1 MNGGKIDI
9 LRPFGPSIAKLE
21 IPDNIIKSL
30 NEYAEKV
37 ILDEAKLEKL
47 DNGKNLAGNVK
58 QEFILEQEILESSG
72 FFDFLKLAVS
82 KWIEASDSKKIT
94 LFEIKKS
101 WIVRQFE
108 NEYNPI
114 HYHSGHISGVG
125 YLKIPNDFGK
135 TVQKNKKKNENG
147 RLNFIHGNR
156 MFNSS
161 SIFSINPKVGEFWLF
176 PNYLMHTVYPFY
188 GNEERRSVSFNA
200 KIDEEIYNVFG
211 R

>member
-1 MNGGKIDI
+1 MSGDKISI
-9 LRPFGPSIAKLE
+9 LRPFGPSIAKVQLPE
-21 IPDNIIKSL
+21 NMIKSL
-30 NEYAEKV
+30 NDYVEKV
-37 ILDEAKLEKL
+37 ITDENKSKEL

-58 QEFILEQEILESSG
+58 QEFILEKEILESSG
-72 FFDFLKLAVS
+72 FSNFLKQAVS
-82 KWIEASDSKKIT
+82 KWIEASDRKKINE
-94 LFEIKKS
+94 FKIKKS

-125 YLKIPNDFGK
+125 YLKIPNNFGK
-135 TVQKNKKKNENG
+135 TVQQDKKNENG
-147 RLNFIHGNR
+147 RISFIHGNR

-161 SIFSINPKVGEFWLF
+161 SIFSVYPKVGEFWLF

-200 KIDEEIYNVFG
+200 NVDDNIYNVFG
-211 R
+211 G

>member
-200 KIDEEIYNVFG
+200 NIDKEIYNVFG

>member
-1 MNGGKIDI
+1 M
-9 LRPFGPSIAKLE
+9 
-21 IPDNIIKSL
+21 
-30 NEYAEKV
+30 
-37 ILDEAKLEKL
+37 
-47 DNGKNLAGNVK
+47 
-58 QEFILEQEILESSG
+58 Q
-72 FFDFLKLAVS
+72 
-82 KWIEASDSKKIT
+82 
-94 LFEIKKS
+94 
-101 WIVRQFE
+101 
-108 NEYNPI
+108 
-114 HYHSGHISGVG
+114 
-125 YLKIPNDFGK
+125 NDFGK

-200 KIDEEIYNVFG
+200 NIDKEIYNVFG

>member
-1 MNGGKIDI
+1 MNSGKIDI

-21 IPDNIIKSL
+21 IPGNIIKSL
-30 NEYAEKV
+30 NEYTEKV

-72 FFDFLKLAVS
+72 FVDFLKLAVS

-125 YLKIPNDFGK
+125 YLKIPNDFGE

-200 KIDEEIYNVFG
+200 NIDEEIYNVFG